1 MKAYF
6 LQDGCLAINW
16 TPLKAE
22 ANNEAGLIHYRRRL
36 QDMSEITD
44 HDQNC
49 DDMYVWVE
57 YVADKSTPFESF
69 KQIIS

>member
-1 MKAYF
+1 
-6 LQDGCLAINW
+6 
-16 TPLKAE
+16 
-22 ANNEAGLIHYRRRL
+22 
-36 QDMSEITD
+36 MSEITD

-57 YVADKSTPFESF
+57 YVDDKSTPFESF